1 MTHKTLLASLCL
13 LLVAA
18 LSASM
23 AADEGLPPLKE
34 VSAKPKANV
43 FKTAKRKKPI
53 VLKSEDDAAKYF
65 GDAELAK
72 LKKAVDFKKQFV
84 LVFAWRG
91 SGQDKLNTAV
101 LESFPEQIVFSIRP
115 GRTRDLRPHVHVFA
129 LRANVRWSV
138 K

>member
-1 MTHKTLLASLCL
+1 VIHKTILGSFFL

-18 LSASM
+18 LSAS
-23 AADEGLPPLKE
+23 AGEGLPPIKE

-43 FKTAKRKKPI
+43 FKTATRKKPI

-72 LKKAVDFKKQFV
+72 LKKAVDFEKQFA

-91 SGQDKLNTAV
+91 SGQDKLNTAI
-101 LESFPEQIVFSIRP
+101 LESFPEQIVFSIRR

>member
-13 LLVAA
+13 LLVAT
-18 LSASM
+18 LSAS
-23 AADEGLPPLKE
+23 AAAGEGLPPIKE

-72 LKKAVDFKKQFV
+72 LKKVVDFEKQFA

-91 SGQDKLNTAV
+91 SGQDKLNM
-101 LESFPEQIVFSIRP
+101 ESFPEQIVFSIRP
-115 GRTRDLRPHVHVFA
+115 GRTRDLRPHVHVFV